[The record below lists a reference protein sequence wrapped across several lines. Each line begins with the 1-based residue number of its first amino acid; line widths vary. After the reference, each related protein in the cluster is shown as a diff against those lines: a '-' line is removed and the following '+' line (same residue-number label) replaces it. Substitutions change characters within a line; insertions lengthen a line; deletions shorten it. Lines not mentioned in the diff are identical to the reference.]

1 VLVEDLPN
9 ILHPTVRARFHDA
22 LRAHVE
28 RASDV
33 APVVLVVS
41 DAGVRVEG
49 DSNGSRDRDLVVDA
63 RAVVPP
69 GLSASLVSEIRSVV
83 VRQCHTCFFFEAD
96 RCAQIQCDR
105 SYATHFCGEARD
117 SVSQCAALT
126 EYAAF
131 DRGRCRWGCA

>member
-28 RASDV
+28 GASDV

-41 DAGVRVEG
+41 DAGVRAEG
-49 DSNGSRDRDLVVDA
+49 DSNGGGRDRDLVVDA

-69 GLSASLVSEIRSVV
+69 GLSASLVSEIRSV
-83 VRQCHTCFFFEAD
+83 CFVN
-96 RCAQIQCDR
+96 
-105 SYATHFCGEARD
+105 ATPVF
-117 SVSQCAALT
+117 
-126 EYAAF
+126 
-131 DRGRCRWGCA
+131 